1 MTSRHQPVP
10 AISLG
15 LQPVKVKLAMIIR
28 YGIVI
33 RSGYSRACLLCNEER
48 RRGSSREPA
57 PPTQIGN
64 EERRRGSRD
73 YRLDNHGSNNMYY
86 DNSHI
91 IKLLSKARIQSIG

>member
-33 RSGYSRACLLCNEER
+33 RSGYSIIMGVPPMQRGAKEGLVSRASPSYANR
-48 RRGSSREPA
+48 KRGA
-57 PPTQIGN
+57 
-64 EERRRGSRD
+64 
-73 YRLDNHGSNNMYY
+73 
-86 DNSHI
+86 
-91 IKLLSKARIQSIG
+91 